1 MAKVVGIG
9 GVFFKAANTP
19 EVKAWYAK
27 VLGVE
32 IGEYGAML
40 PPLPYGVTVF
50 NAFKAS
56 TTYFAPSTS
65 PVMLNLMVDDMTG
78 ILANLKA
85 AGVAVLKQEDASY
98 GRFVHIMDPT
108 GLKLELWEPDAATKA
123 KGRG

>member
-27 VLGVE
+27 VLGVD
-32 IGEYGAML
+32 IGDYGAMF
-40 PPLPYGVTVF
+40 PPLPYGKTVF

-56 TTYFAPSTS
+56 TSYFAPSTS
-65 PVMLNLMVDDMTG
+65 PVMLNLMVDDMAG
-78 ILANLKA
+78 VLANLKA
-85 AGVAVLKQEDASY
+85 AGVPVLKQEDSDF
-98 GRFVHIMDPT
+98 GRFAHIMDPT
-108 GLKLELWEPDAATKA
+108 GLKLELWEPTAAAKA